1 MSLINSFPHSGEI
14 LHYYIKIKEGG
25 GGEKRICVGYV
36 PLAFQ
41 KLQPNIA
48 HAVSD

>member
-25 GGEKRICVGYV
+25 GGEKNLRWVCAAGLSET
-36 PLAFQ
+36 PA
-41 KLQPNIA
+41 
-48 HAVSD
+48 